1 MIYYVAS
8 HCLQFYLIMNVAV
21 GGTNGFFPD
30 NVSNADGRKPWSN
43 RDANGPE
50 KFWKGRSQWQP
61 TWKGDDAAMIVD
73 SVKMWQL
80 Q

>member
-1 MIYYVAS
+1 
-8 HCLQFYLIMNVAV
+8 MNVAV

-30 NVSNADGRKPWSN
+30 SVSNGDGQKPWSN

-50 KFWKGRSQWQP
+50 KFWKGRGQWMP
-61 TWKGDDAAMIVD
+61 TWKGDDAAMQVD